1 MEQMLVGFIWKAFK
15 EILWDENFGEKETA
29 MTISERI
36 FELLDEK
43 GMSQKEFSELTN
55 IGQSTISDWKRFH
68 TNPSADKILPICKA
82 LNITPE
88 ELLSGR
94 DSVSTKDRKRDYIIV
109 NKNSEEGSLLEE
121 YGTLTP
127 GQRQRLIGYL
137 HAMQDLMK

>member
-1 MEQMLVGFIWKAFK
+1 
-15 EILWDENFGEKETA
+15 

-36 FELLDEK
+36 FELLEQK

-55 IGQSTISDWKRFH
+55 IGQSTISDWKRYG

-94 DSVSTKDRKRDYIIV
+94 DNRSSKDRKRAYYIV
-109 NKNSEEGSLLEE
+109 NEASDE
-121 YGTLTP
+121 GTLLQEYNTLNP
-127 GQRQRLIGYL
+127 NQRQRLFGYIQ
-137 HAMQDLMK
+137 AMKELGENNG